1 MKMLEKDVEAYLR
14 KKVKAM
20 GGRAYK
26 WVSPGNA
33 GVPDRI
39 VVLPNGKVWFIEL
52 KRPGGKLSALQLAQ
66 IRLLAKL
73 GQNVCVIYTK
83 EEVDEWAAKNS

>member
-26 WVSPGNA
+26 WTSPGNA

-52 KRPGGKLSALQLAQ
+52 KRPGGRLSALQLAQ
-66 IRLLAKL
+66 INFLEKL
-73 GQNVCVIYTK
+73 GQNVCVIFTK